1 SFSFDTLPQNVPH
14 MKAGKLRPLAVTSR
28 ERSAIA
34 PDVPTIVEAG
44 MNSLIAEN
52 GVLNDAALAA
62 TFPPG
67 HYEAVFHI
75 ADFYRSENVPLP
87 ATPFLDVVTYRFGIA
102 DSRQHYHLPFKMTP
116 WGYSCFRGGA

>member
-1 SFSFDTLPQNVPH
+1 MPSISIHVVDVSRGVV
-14 MKAGKLRPLAVTSR
+14 ARGLRVEVFATAPAR
-28 ERSAIA
+28 RIIA
-34 PDVPTIVEAG
+34 SGA
-44 MNSLIAEN
+44 IAEN

-62 TFPPG
+62 IFPPG

-75 ADFYRSENVPLP
+75 ADYYKNESVPLP
-87 ATPFLDVVTYRFGIA
+87 ATPFLDIVTYRFGIT

>member
-1 SFSFDTLPQNVPH
+1 MPGISIHVVDVSRGVVAQGLLVEVFAMPD
-14 MKAGKLRPLAVTSR
+14 KRRIAGGA
-28 ERSAIA
+28 
-34 PDVPTIVEAG
+34 
-44 MNSLIAEN
+44 IAEN
-52 GVLNDAALAA
+52 GVLNDAALGA
-62 TFPPG
+62 TFSPG

-75 ADFYRSENVPLP
+75 ADYYRAQNIPLA

>member
-1 SFSFDTLPQNVPH
+1 MPGVSIHVVDVSRGVV
-14 MKAGKLRPLAVTSR
+14 ARGLRVEVFAT
-28 ERSAIA
+28 A
-34 PDVPTIVEAG
+34 PDRRLIASG
-44 MNSLIAEN
+44 AIAEN

-62 TFPPG
+62 TFEHG

-75 ADFYRSENVPLP
+75 ADFYRSAKVPLP